1 MEIQE
6 FFQQCAGKWFSQRT
20 SHALPPQELEVGK
33 SDLWIDLLNLDDP
46 AIARLCQQCR
56 LDPVLALCGMQ
67 TKWEGTVGASP
78 NKESG
83 SVLLVA
89 IAEGDDASIGKF
101 LRLVNFPGETPM
113 VGQYIVNLD
122 ESITLKME
130 SNTLQTEE
138 RLWFVSENL
147 RERTSVIT
155 HANGSSYASFC
166 SEIRMPSPASSTQN

>member
-33 SDLWIDLLNLDDP
+33 SDLWIDLLDPNDP
-46 AIARLCQQCR
+46 AIVRLCQQCR
-56 LDPVLALCGMQ
+56 IDSVLAVCGMQ

-89 IAEGDDASIGKF
+89 IADGNDSRIGKF
-101 LRLVNFPGETPM
+101 LRLVNFPSEVPIA
-113 VGQYIVNLD
+113 GQYIVNTD
-122 ESITLKME
+122 ESITLKIE
-130 SNTLQTEE
+130 SDTLHTEE
-138 RLWFVSENL
+138 RLWFVSSNL
-147 RERTSVIT
+147 RERTSLIT

-166 SEIRMPSPASSTQN
+166 SEIRMMSPTS